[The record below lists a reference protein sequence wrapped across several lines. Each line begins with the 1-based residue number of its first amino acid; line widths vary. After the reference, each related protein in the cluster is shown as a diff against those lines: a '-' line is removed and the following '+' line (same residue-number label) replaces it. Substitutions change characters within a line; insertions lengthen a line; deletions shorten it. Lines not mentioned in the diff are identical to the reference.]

1 MSFKSNY
8 KNGIENEKRILK
20 ILKEKFKDKDN
31 QIRLNEDKY
40 GFYDIIDE
48 INERFYEI
56 KKRNY
61 DFNCFGNW
69 MLGLDKYLEFK
80 KLKKINKKYIKYTL
94 FFIQSNKDNDY
105 FTIINKKKII
115 NIQNFKREDRID
127 KIDVEKEYLYIE
139 SVFFK
144 KLEKLKIKK

>member
-1 MSFKSNY
+1 MSFKSDYN
-8 KNGIENEKRILK
+8 NGIENEQRILN
-20 ILKEKFKDKDN
+20 ILKEKFNDKDN
-31 QIRLNEDKY
+31 QIRLNKDKY

-61 DFNCFGNW
+61 DFKCFESW
-69 MLGLDKYLEFK
+69 MLGLDKYLELK
-80 KLKKINKKYIKYTL
+80 KLKKINKKYKKFSL
-94 FFIQSNKDNDY
+94 VFIQTNKTEDY

-115 NIQNFKREDRID
+115 NIQNFKREGRID
-127 KIDVEKEYLYIE
+127 KIDIEKEYLYIE